1 MYCSNYIFVSEF
13 FSHQLMVREERIRK
27 AAKLKAARNAAKAA
41 AATAHKHAL
50 KAQQEPKTEVTFG

>member
-41 AATAHKHAL
+41 AHKHAL
-50 KAQQEPKTEVTFG
+50 KVQQEPKTEVTFG